1 MATPDKL
8 TPPISDADAQGPV
21 ADLYDRVRARRN
33 GRVFG
38 EYRMMARAP
47 QLADDAMD
55 MQDAHL
61 HADDDVLDAKTR
73 EAIALAASVANGC
86 ADCAKSHTLRA
97 KKLGWSD
104 DDVTAILG
112 LVAECSMLNAYHR
125 HREIDPS
132 LKLSADSGLPH
143 TLIRKPPIEQRT
155 AELILTV
162 VSGLN
167 ACPACAKFHA
177 DAARALGA
185 TDDQLREAVRV
196 GAAMTAFN
204 VFFRIQG

>member
-1 MATPDKL
+1 MATTQL
-8 TPPISDADAQGPV
+8 TPPIAESDAQGPV
-21 ADLYDRVRARRN
+21 AELYDRVRARRD

-55 MQDAHL
+55 MQDEHL
-61 HADDDVLDAKTR
+61 HADDDILDAKTR

-86 ADCAKSHTLRA
+86 AECAKSHAHRA

-104 DDVTAILG
+104 DDVTAIIG
-112 LVAECSMLNAYHR
+112 LTAECSMLNAYHR
-125 HREIDPS
+125 HREIDAS
-132 LKLSADSGLPH
+132 LDLSADSGLPH
-143 TLIRKPPIEQRT
+143 SLIRNPPVDPLT
-155 AELILTV
+155 SELILTV

-167 ACPACAKFHA
+167 ACPACSKYHA
-177 DAARALGA
+177 NAARKLGA
-185 TDDQLREAVRV
+185 TDEQLREAVRV